1 MVLKIESPE
10 LCVDDLHF
18 QCQENR
24 PMPFPRAIKYSL
36 VPSLIFFV
44 SIAQFALGQSKPLNV
59 LFIAVDDLRPELGCY
74 GAEYAKTPS
83 IDKLARSSTLFL
95 NHFVQVPTCGASR
108 YALLTGRSPL
118 NSGVTR
124 SNGALHMGASAISNT
139 ELPGAQTLPELF
151 RRSGYHTTCIGK
163 ISHTA
168 DGRVYQYNGAGDGRP
183 ELPLAWDDLP
193 TPFGEWK
200 RGWGI
205 FFAYHNGKHREDGQG
220 NKDVLQFHA
229 EKDTDLPDGLLA
241 ETAIARLAQYSQ
253 TSKPFFLGLGFFKPH
268 LPFVATKGDWDAFA
282 DITIP
287 PPSFPKKPDSRY
299 YHGSG
304 EFFKYSFP
312 FDKKRPLSDQKI
324 HDLRRAYLACVRYT
338 DRQVGKVL
346 QALEQHGLADNTIVV
361 LWGDHG
367 WNLGDSHM
375 WAKHAP
381 FERAVRSPL
390 IIRVPQVTS
399 GKISKSLVE
408 TIDVF
413 PTLVSL
419 AKPSFKP
426 TTHGLDGRDMT
437 PILRDPETTVRDAA
451 LSFWGKA
458 VSVRTKHHRLITS
471 MVDGKYG
478 DFELFDRSTGF
489 DPVRNL
495 ASENMSVVRELLRHI
510 PSK

>member
-1 MVLKIESPE
+1 MRFL
-10 LCVDDLHF
+10 
-18 QCQENR
+18 R
-24 PMPFPRAIKYSL
+24 PFRYILIACLILFSSFSHL
-36 VPSLIFFV
+36 V
-44 SIAQFALGQSKPLNV
+44 LGQTKPLNV

-74 GAEYAKTPS
+74 GADYAETPS
-83 IDKLARSSTLFL
+83 IDELARTSTLFV

-124 SNGALHMGASAISNT
+124 NNGAFYGGSSAISST
-139 ELPGAQTLPELF
+139 ILAGAQTLPELF
-151 RRSGYHTTCIGK
+151 RRSGYQTTCIGK

-168 DGRVYQYNGAGDGRP
+168 DGRVYQYNGAGDGRSEVP
-183 ELPLAWDDLP
+183 HAWDDLP
-193 TPFGEWK
+193 TPFGPWN

-205 FFAYHNGKHREDGQG
+205 FFAYNNGKHREDGQG
-220 NKDVLQFHA
+220 HKDVLQFEA
-229 EKDTDLPDGLLA
+229 VEDADLPDGLLA
-241 ETAIARLAQYSQ
+241 ETAINRLAQYSKSSQ
-253 TSKPFFLGLGFFKPH
+253 PFFLGLGFFKPH

-282 DITIP
+282 DVTIP
-287 PPSFPKKPDSRY
+287 APPYPEKPDSRH

-312 FDKKRPLSDQKI
+312 FDKKRPLSNQKI

-346 QALEQHGLADNTIVV
+346 LALKQYGLADNTIVV

-390 IIRVPQVTS
+390 IIRVPGVTS
-399 GKISKSLVE
+399 GKKSTSLVE
-408 TIDVF
+408 TIDIY
-413 PTLVSL
+413 PTLLSL
-419 AKPSFKP
+419 AKPTFQQ
-426 TTHGLDGRDMT
+426 TQYELDGKDMT
-437 PILRDPETTVRDAA
+437 PILTDPKATVREAA

-458 VSVRTKHHRLITS
+458 VSVRTDRYRLITS
-471 MVDGKYG
+471 HMDGNYAN
-478 DFELFDRSTGF
+478 FELFDKTTGF
-489 DPVRNL
+489 DPVQNL
-495 ASENMSVVRELLRHI
+495 ADENMSVVKELLRHI
-510 PSK
+510 PGK

>member
-1 MVLKIESPE
+1 MRFLLTGK
-10 LCVDDLHF
+10 
-18 QCQENR
+18 
-24 PMPFPRAIKYSL
+24 
-36 VPSLIFFV
+36 V
-44 SIAQFALGQSKPLNV
+44 SIATSLILFASLTHLPLVEAKPLNV

-74 GAEYAKTPS
+74 GADYAETPS
-83 IDKLARSSTLFL
+83 IDELARTSTLFV

-124 SNGALHMGASAISNT
+124 SNGALYGGASAISKT
-139 ELPGAQTLPELF
+139 KLAAAQTLPELF
-151 RRSGYHTTCIGK
+151 RRSGYQTSCIGK

-168 DGRVYQYNGAGDGRP
+168 DGRVYQYNGTGDGRP
-183 ELPLAWDDLP
+183 EVPHAWDDLP
-193 TPFGEWK
+193 TPFGSWK

-205 FFAYHNGKHREDGQG
+205 FFAYNNGKHREDGQG
-220 NKDVLQFHA
+220 HKDVLQFQA
-229 EKDTDLPDGLLA
+229 VEDTDLPDGLLA
-241 ETAIARLAQYSQ
+241 KTAIARLAQYSKSPQ
-253 TSKPFFLGLGFFKPH
+253 PFFLGLGFFKPH

-282 DITIP
+282 DARIP
-287 PPSFPKKPDSRY
+287 PPPYPEKPDSKH

-304 EFFKYSFP
+304 EFFKYTFP
-312 FDKKRPLSDQKI
+312 FSKTRPLNDQKI

-346 QALEQHGLADNTIVV
+346 LALKQYGLADNTVVV

-375 WAKHAP
+375 WAKHTP

-390 IIRVPQVTS
+390 IIRVPGLTS
-399 GKISKSLVE
+399 GKKSTSLVE
-408 TIDVF
+408 TIDVY
-413 PTLVSL
+413 PTLVAL
-419 AKPSFKP
+419 AKPTFNQTQYP
-426 TTHGLDGRDMT
+426 LDGKDMT
-437 PILRDPETTVRDAA
+437 PILKEPAATVRVAA

-458 VSVRTKHHRLITS
+458 VSVRTEQHRLITS
-471 MVDGKYG
+471 AVDGNYAN
-478 DFELFDRSTGF
+478 FELYDETTGF

-495 ASENMSVVRELLRHI
+495 AGENMTAVQELLRHI

>member
-1 MVLKIESPE
+1 MR
-10 LCVDDLHF
+10 F
-18 QCQENR
+18 QRTLQ
-24 PMPFPRAIKYSL
+24 YSL
-36 VPSLIFFV
+36 IPSLILFV
-44 SIAQFALGQSKPLNV
+44 SLTQLALGQTQPLNV

-74 GAEYAKTPS
+74 GADYAETPS
-83 IDKLARSSTLFL
+83 IDELARTSTLFV

-124 SNGALHMGASAISNT
+124 SNGALYGGASAISKT
-139 ELPGAQTLPELF
+139 KLAGAQTLPELF
-151 RRSGYHTTCIGK
+151 RRSGYQTTCIGK

-183 ELPLAWDDLP
+183 ELPHAWDDLP
-193 TPFGEWK
+193 TPFGAWK

-205 FFAYHNGKHREDGQG
+205 FFAYNNGQHREDGQG
-220 NKDVLQFHA
+220 NKDVLQFQA

-241 ETAIARLAQYSQ
+241 ETAIARLAQYSK

-282 DITIP
+282 DVTIP
-287 PPSFPKKPDSRY
+287 PPKYPRKPDSQY

-346 QALEQHGLADNTIVV
+346 LALDQFELADNTVVV

-390 IIRVPQVTS
+390 IIRVPGVTS
-399 GKISKSLVE
+399 GKTSTSLVE
-408 TIDVF
+408 TIDVY
-413 PTLVSL
+413 PTLISV
-419 AKPSFKP
+419 ARPSFKP
-426 TTHGLDGRDMT
+426 TAHTLDGRDMT
-437 PILRDPETTVRDAA
+437 PILKDPKATVREAA

-458 VSVRTKHHRLITS
+458 VSVRTNQHRLITS
-471 MVDGKYG
+471 LVDGAYG
-478 DFELFDRSTGF
+478 NFELFDGTTRF

-495 ASENMSVVRELLRHI
+495 ASENMPIVRELLRHI